1 MVSINPQNY
10 LIVSLSSK
18 ERRTIL
24 KHTTMIEPSILEKI
38 SSSKGSFSI
47 ERYHLEMFLKSLE
60 RQSRNA
66 KTPKA
71 AKILQKLHD
80 KTDSYL

>member
-24 KHTTMIEPSILEKI
+24 EYTTMIEPSILEKI
-38 SSSKGSFSI
+38 SSSKGG
-47 ERYHLEMFLKSLE
+47 
-60 RQSRNA
+60 
-66 KTPKA
+66 
-71 AKILQKLHD
+71 
-80 KTDSYL
+80 

>member
-24 KHTTMIEPSILEKI
+24 EHTTMIEPSILEKI
-38 SSSKGSFSI
+38 SSSKGGLSL
-47 ERYHLEMFLKSLE
+47 ERYQMEMFLNSLE
-60 RQSRNA
+60 CQSRYA
-66 KTPKA
+66 KGRD
-71 AKILQKLHD
+71 IYDLIW
-80 KTDSYL
+80 YLSDRT